1 MKTNNSKRIVLPCVL
16 LEITQQLLTSML
28 KEVGVDNIEKYYKV
42 ESKLDLANLS
52 PDVTVPAVFG
62 RLIGSIQNRSMMPN
76 VIKYWDYKDDVF
88 DKVLKHHEPTA
99 VLKAYHTAEELYKA
113 IRENWKDKKPL
124 EKELKGLWKQWCE
137 GVLSAAKF
145 LAQFTNTGELRQA
158 FDCIYNNN
166 WTRPALPALLAMEIS
181 GIQFTLACDFL
192 KECGYDY
199 PKPDVHVTDVFEHII
214 GTRDTYSVF
223 KAVIQYAAEL
233 QMSAYQLDKMIW
245 LVCSGNFYLDKNKT
259 GDKIKTDKKDE
270 LIKTLKNINHY
281 E

>member
-1 MKTNNSKRIVLPCVL
+1 MNNNPISPQVL
-16 LEITQQLLTSML
+16 LNRVESLLTEMVQK
-28 KEVGVDNIEKYYKV
+28 KEIHNIDVKKYYIV
-42 ESKLDLANLS
+42 DSKLRLADKDC
-52 PDVTVPAVFG
+52 DVAINDVFS

-113 IRENWKDKKPL
+113 ILENWKDKKPL

-145 LAQFTNTGELRQA
+145 LAQFKNTCELRQA
-158 FDCIYNNN
+158 FDCIYNNR

-259 GDKIKTDKKDE
+259 GDRIKITDKKDE